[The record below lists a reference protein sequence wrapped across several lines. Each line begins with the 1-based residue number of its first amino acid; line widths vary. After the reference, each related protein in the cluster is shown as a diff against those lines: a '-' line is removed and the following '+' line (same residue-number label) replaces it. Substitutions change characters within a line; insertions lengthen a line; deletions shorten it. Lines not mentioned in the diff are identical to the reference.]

1 MNDNVINI
9 RSLQHFLYCPHRWG
23 LIEIGKVWSE
33 NFYVTKANL
42 VHKRAHDFNEF
53 VSKNKKVFTS
63 VSVYNDMPEYNLY
76 GVLDCLEIS
85 DNGINIVEYKPSKP
99 KNKEYNYEDLMQ
111 VFAQKLCV
119 DYIFNG
125 NSQGYIYY
133 ADVKKRVK
141 LPLMENF
148 LQYDKDLKN
157 IVGEMRSLI
166 KMGKIPSVRKDQN
179 CNGCSLKDLC
189 IPKIKKIR
197 SVHDEIAESVRKEEF

>member
-23 LIEIGKVWSE
+23 LIEIGKIWSE

-42 VHKRAHDFNEF
+42 VHKRAHDFSEF
-53 VSKNKKVFTS
+53 TSKNKKVFTN
-63 VSVYNDMPEYNLY
+63 VSIYNDMPEYNLY
-76 GVLDCLEIS
+76 GVLDCLEMS
-85 DNGINIVEYKPSKP
+85 DNSINIVEYKPSKP

-119 DYIFNG
+119 DYIFKG

-133 ADVKKRVK
+133 ADVKKRVR
-141 LPLMENF
+141 LPLAENF
-148 LQYDKDLKN
+148 SQYDADLKN
-157 IVGEMRSLI
+157 MISEMRSLI
-166 KMGKIPSVRKDQN
+166 KIGKIPFIRKGQN

-189 IPKIKKIR
+189 IPKMKKIK
-197 SVHDEIAESVRKEEF
+197 SVHDEIMESVRKEDF

>member
-1 MNDNVINI
+1 MNENVINI

-23 LIEIGKVWSE
+23 LIEIGKIWSE

-53 VSKNKKVFTS
+53 ISKGKKVFTD

-85 DNGINIVEYKPSKP
+85 DNVINIVEYKPTKP
-99 KNKEYNYEDLMQ
+99 KSKEYNYEDLMQ
-111 VFAQKLCV
+111 VFAQKICV
-119 DYIFNG
+119 DYIFKG
-125 NSQGYIYY
+125 NCRGYIYY

-141 LPLMENF
+141 LPLEENF
-148 LQYDKDLKN
+148 EEYDSDLKS
-157 IVGEMRSLI
+157 IMGKMRDLM
-166 KMGKIPSVRKDQN
+166 KVGKIPTIRKNQN

-189 IPKIKKIR
+189 IPKMKKIR
-197 SVHDEIAESVRKEEF
+197 SVRDEIMESVRKEEF

>member
-23 LIEIGKVWSE
+23 LIEIGKVWFE

-85 DNGINIVEYKPSKP
+85 DSGINIVEYKPSKP
-99 KNKEYNYEDLMQ
+99 KNREYNYEDLMQ
-111 VFAQKLCV
+111 VFAQKL
-119 DYIFNG
+119 
-125 NSQGYIYY
+125 
-133 ADVKKRVK
+133 
-141 LPLMENF
+141 
-148 LQYDKDLKN
+148 
-157 IVGEMRSLI
+157 
-166 KMGKIPSVRKDQN
+166 
-179 CNGCSLKDLC
+179 
-189 IPKIKKIR
+189 
-197 SVHDEIAESVRKEEF
+197 

>member
-23 LIEIGKVWSE
+23 LIEIGKIWSE

-53 VSKNKKVFTS
+53 VSKGKKIFTD
-63 VSVYNDMPEYNLY
+63 VSVYNDMPEYNIY

-85 DNGINIVEYKPSKP
+85 DKSINIVEYKPTKP
-99 KNKEYNYEDLMQ
+99 KSKEYNYEDLIQ

-119 DYIFNG
+119 DYIFKSNCE
-125 NSQGYIYY
+125 GYIYY

-141 LPLMENF
+141 LPLAENF
-148 LQYDKDLKN
+148 AEYDSDLKS
-157 IVGEMRSLI
+157 IMGEMRDLM
-166 KMGKIPSVRKDQN
+166 KVGKIPPIRKAQN

-189 IPKIKKIR
+189 IPKMKKIK
-197 SVHDEIAESVRKEEF
+197 SVRDEIIESVRKEEF